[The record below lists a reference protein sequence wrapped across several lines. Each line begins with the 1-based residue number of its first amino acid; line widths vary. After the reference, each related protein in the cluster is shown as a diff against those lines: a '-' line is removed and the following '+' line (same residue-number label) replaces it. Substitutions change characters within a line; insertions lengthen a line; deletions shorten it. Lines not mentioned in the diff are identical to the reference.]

1 MKDYRYY
8 ITLLKQFKSK
18 FAEIFGDV
26 NDNDSR
32 KKIPLL
38 QFAELKDDLR
48 KPVSEI
54 DRLSMQ
60 SGVLYSYYG
69 ANGKIGTINRFLTDF
84 DMLCIAEDCGLYNSQ
99 EETAYIVRGKAWV
112 NNHAHIIKPKN
123 EAELQYLYYYFYFLD
138 LNDYIKDGLGRNKL
152 TQGNLRNI
160 NIAIPQF
167 DDLKAFEDFSKSCD
181 KLKFEA
187 QKRLGKLNAAREELI
202 DKYFR

>member
-1 MKDYRYY
+1 M
-8 ITLLKQFKSK
+8 
-18 FAEIFGDV
+18 FGDI

-32 KKIPLL
+32 KRIPLL
-38 QFAELKDDLR
+38 EFAELKDDLR

-60 SGVLYSYYG
+60 SGVLYNYYG
-69 ANGKIGTINRFLTDF
+69 ANGKIGTINNFLTNF
-84 DMLCIAEDCGLYNSQ
+84 DMLCIAEDCGLYNSK

-123 EAELQYLYYYFYFLD
+123 EAELQYLYYYLYFLD
-138 LNDYIKDGLGRNKL
+138 LNEYIKDGLGRNKL

-160 NIAIPQF
+160 NIVIPQS
-167 DDLKAFEDFSKSCD
+167 DDLKLFADYTSNCD

-187 QKRLGKLNAAREELI
+187 QNLLIAYIIYKQNYIMLIEELSY
-202 DKYFR
+202 DWNKNR

>member
-1 MKDYRYY
+1 MPTEF
-8 ITLLKQFKSK
+8 TL
-18 FAEIFGDV
+18 E
-26 NDNDSR
+26 
-32 KKIPLL
+32 
-38 QFAELKDDLR
+38 E
-48 KPVSEI
+48 
-54 DRLSMQ
+54 
-60 SGVLYSYYG
+60 VL
-69 ANGKIGTINRFLTDF
+69 
-84 DMLCIAEDCGLYNSQ
+84 E
-99 EETAYIVRGKAWV
+99 GKAWV

-187 QKRLGKLNAAREELI
+187 REFI
-202 DKYFR
+202 KNHSKDIHTK

>member
-1 MKDYRYY
+1 M
-8 ITLLKQFKSK
+8 
-18 FAEIFGDV
+18 
-26 NDNDSR
+26 
-32 KKIPLL
+32 

-167 DDLKAFEDFSKSCD
+167 DDLKAFEDYSKSCD

-187 QKRLGKLNAAREELI
+187 REFIKKATQNSTILRGGI
-202 DKYFR
+202 

>member
-1 MKDYRYY
+1 M
-8 ITLLKQFKSK
+8 
-18 FAEIFGDV
+18 FG
-26 NDNDSR
+26 NINEDNSC

-38 QFAELKDDLR
+38 QFAELRDDLR

-60 SGVLYSYYG
+60 SGILYSYYG

-84 DMLCIAEDCGLYNSQ
+84 DMLCIAEDCGLYNPQ

-123 EAELQYLYYYFYFLD
+123 ESELQYLYYYFYFLD
-138 LNDYIKDGLGRNKL
+138 LNEYIKDGLGRNKL
-152 TQGNLRNI
+152 TQGNLLNI
-160 NIAIPQF
+160 NIAIPQSN
-167 DDLKAFEDFSKSCD
+167 DLELFATYAESCD

-187 QKRLGKLNAAREELI
+187 QEFIKILKNIHIKKPHWE
-202 DKYFR
+202 

>member
-1 MKDYRYY
+1 M
-8 ITLLKQFKSK
+8 
-18 FAEIFGDV
+18 FGDI
-26 NDNDSR
+26 NNNDSHN
-32 KKIPLL
+32 KIPLL
-38 QFAELKDDLR
+38 QFAELRDDLR

-54 DRLSMQ
+54 NRLSMQ

-69 ANGKIGTINRFLTDF
+69 ANGKIGTINGFLTDF

-123 EAELQYLYYYFYFLD
+123 EDELQYLYYYFYFLD
-138 LNDYIKDGLGRNKL
+138 LTEYVKDGLGRNKL

-160 NIAIPQF
+160 NIVIPQS
-167 DDLKAFEDFSKSCD
+167 DDLKLFVDYAQSCD

-187 QKRLGKLNAAREELI
+187 HSYQQSHKE
-202 DKYFR
+202 